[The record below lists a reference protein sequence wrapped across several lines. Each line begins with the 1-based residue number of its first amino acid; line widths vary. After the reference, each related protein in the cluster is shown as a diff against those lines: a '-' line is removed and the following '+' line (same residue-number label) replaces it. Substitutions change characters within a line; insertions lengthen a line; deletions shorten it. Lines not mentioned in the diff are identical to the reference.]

1 MNGPPTRAR
10 PTVRDSRSFSAGAV
24 RVKGSVSGRKREEW
38 GHTTLLEELLF
49 LVAEVEEK
57 AETGSYE

>member
-1 MNGPPTRAR
+1 
-10 PTVRDSRSFSAGAV
+10 VV
-24 RVKGSVSGRKREEW
+24 RVKDLVSGRKREEW